1 MIYLDDPHLAIDI
14 MASGNMQNKNGLQYA
29 YHSLMAYAYYQLG
42 DKGMVQHHFEE
53 SEKLPI
59 RNMNGPLG
67 IIRLQT
73 LTAIQNKLSL
83 MEQDFDKAEQ
93 FYKGLLSSAGFR
105 FQKVDANYYLG
116 LIAFVQKDIY
126 VAARHFTMVIEQGNT
141 MFFVNK
147 AKEFMRSI
155 ERVEKAEEA

>member
-1 MIYLDDPHLAIDI
+1 

-42 DKGMVQHHFEE
+42 DKGMVQHHLM
-53 SEKLPI
+53 KVKMPI

-73 LTAIQNKLSL
+73 LTAIKNKLSL

-93 FYKGLLSSAGFR
+93 FYKGLVIFCRFSFSESGCKLLFR
-105 FQKVDANYYLG
+105 FDCLCSKRYLCSG
-116 LIAFVQKDIY
+116 TSFY
-126 VAARHFTMVIEQGNT
+126 NGY
-141 MFFVNK
+141 
-147 AKEFMRSI
+147 
-155 ERVEKAEEA
+155 